1 MNLNKK
7 YLLFPKPRLSHL
19 LFLFYFISSVVKQG
33 LLKYFKEEDHLSI
46 PVFKLYIYD
55 IGDFISLIPY
65 LILKK
70 KSKSDNNIIQTI
82 NDNNKETGRETGRE
96 TGKETRKEIER
107 PTRKDTVE
115 LNYIYTD
122 IKGEALEEKKKKSYI
137 YILIISIIDFIAQIS
152 TVTYYLIEGNQKM
165 KVQHGRLTFILIF
178 NIIFLFLLSKFML
191 NGEFYLH
198 HYISLIIFI
207 ICLIVIVTIDFIEI
221 KKESKDFINSL
232 LYVVIRIFIVLL
244 YSIEDILAK
253 LIFLKYFIT
262 PYFLLLSKAII
273 QFLFLIIFSIPL
285 CFVKFRLENNPEQ
298 TIFEMIDDIFDKNKL
313 FILYYII
320 YLINS
325 FFYNILNYLIID
337 KFFST
342 HTAIAKIFENFG
354 ILLIN
359 IIVGS
364 LRTYLAVRIIM
375 YILLILASF
384 IYNEF
389 LVINVCGLA
398 NNTQLFLDYKEK
410 KEKNELS
417 LIKDNNVNE
426 HLTEVINEQGESIN
440 SEHENNIELTEY
452 Y

>member
-1 MNLNKK
+1 MNKLKNFIKKMNLDKK

-33 LLKYFKEEDHLSI
+33 FLRDFKGKDYLSI

-70 KSKSDNNIIQTI
+70 KSKSDNNIIQSI
-82 NDNNKETGRETGRE
+82 NDNKKEKETGTETG
-96 TGKETRKEIER
+96 TRKES
-107 PTRKDTVE
+107 RKDTVE
-115 LNYIYTD
+115 LIYIFTD
-122 IKGEALEEKKKKSYI
+122 IKGEAMEEKKKKSYI

-165 KVQHGRLTFILIF
+165 KVEHGKLTFILIF
-178 NIIFLFLLSKFML
+178 NIIFLFLLSKFIL
-191 NGEFYLH
+191 SGEFYLH
-198 HYISLIIFI
+198 HYVSFIIFI
-207 ICLIVIVTIDFIEI
+207 ICLIIIVIIDFIEI
-221 KKESKDFINSL
+221 YETSSSFIDSL
-232 LYVVIRIFIVLL
+232 LYVVIRIFGVLL

-253 LIFLKYFIT
+253 VIFLKYYIT

-285 CFVKFRLENNPEQ
+285 CFVKFGKE
-298 TIFEMIDDIFDKNKL
+298 TIFKMIDDIFDDKKY
-313 FILYYII
+313 ILYYII

-342 HTAIAKIFENFG
+342 HKAIAKIFENFG
-354 ILLIN
+354 MLLIN
-359 IIVGS
+359 IFDD

-375 YILLILASF
+375 YILLLVSSF

-389 LVINVCGLA
+389 LVINLCGLA
-398 NNTQLFLDYKEK
+398 KNTKLFLDYKEK
-410 KEKNELS
+410 KELS
-417 LIKDNNVNE
+417 LIKDNNRNGNLNE
-426 HLTEVINEQGESIN
+426 DINEQGESIK
-440 SEHENNIELTEY
+440 SEPENNIIELKEY
-452 Y
+452 N